1 MGLEPGRHWEDC
13 FCQNLF
19 LELPVFFWLFRYKA
33 LSVSLWTRIFFMTFH
48 ITVLMQ
54 ELANYDP
61 QANFSQPSDF
71 ILPRTKNSFYFYK
84 WLKKIKGILF
94 HAMWKLYEIRI
105 SVFINSFTERQPHSL
120 IYVLSMSLYR
130 SRVERMLWRPYKEPN
145 KSINYTWSKRSICL
159 QQVLAL
165 TYIRKCEWYVSTF
178 FSSEDIKKPKDSFTK
193 KSF

>member
-19 LELPVFFWLFRYKA
+19 LELPVCFWLFRYKA
-33 LSVSLWTRIFFMTFH
+33 LSVFLWTRIFFMTFH

-120 IYVLSMSLYR
+120 IYVLSMASSLLQGQQPT
-130 SRVERMLWRPYKEPN
+130 SRDTDPVTSKAE
-145 KSINYTWSKRSICL
+145 SIYYVFLN
-159 QQVLAL
+159 
-165 TYIRKCEWYVSTF
+165 RKKIADPCSNSLFLFY
-178 FSSEDIKKPKDSFTK
+178 
-193 KSF
+193 